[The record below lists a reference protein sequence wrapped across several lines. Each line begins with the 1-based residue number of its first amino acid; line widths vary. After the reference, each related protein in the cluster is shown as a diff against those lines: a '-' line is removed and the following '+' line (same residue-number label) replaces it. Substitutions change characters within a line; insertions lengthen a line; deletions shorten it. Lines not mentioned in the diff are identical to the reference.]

1 MPGAAGLGL
10 LWQLRMTARA
20 QTYFNSWMHL
30 LRDAAGIGTLETG
43 WDGEGNCWR
52 SSQHHVLVEMR
63 FVPGAGRAQRGAAA
77 WPWCGRECTQLTHTD
92 TTDTQHHTRPAPWV
106 ILFPQRVLINRGAQR
121 ETCSIPNPPSRLGN
135 TLVLTSPSLACRRRK
150 GNTRPSGCG
159 EGKRDALSVLKLYF
173 LIIIQ
178 GNKQN
183 FHPAKAPSKQQRPQL
198 KYFFWAQLNRADCF
212 EPSLQQGPSGVK
224 AF

>member
-43 WDGEGNCWR
+43 WDGEGNCWK

-92 TTDTQHHTRPAPWV
+92 TTDTQHHPGRLPGSSSSLSVFLLTGELNGKPAVSQTHLPDW
-106 ILFPQRVLINRGAQR
+106 
-121 ETCSIPNPPSRLGN
+121 ETHWCSPP
-135 TLVLTSPSLACRRRK
+135 PAWHA
-150 GNTRPSGCG
+150 G
-159 EGKRDALSVLKLYF
+159 EGEATRGLLDV
-173 LIIIQ
+173 
-178 GNKQN
+178 GREREM
-183 FHPAKAPSKQQRPQL
+183 H
-198 KYFFWAQLNRADCF
+198 
-212 EPSLQQGPSGVK
+212 
-224 AF
+224 